1 MKTWNENLNSKIFM
15 NFTNFF
21 VWFFRPKCI
30 LITSIVYYSKIL
42 TLLCTSKHYIMIED
56 IFVVIAFKILEKHT
70 IKSTKKG
77 ENFKFKN
84 YRRKINLLFMNYVD
98 FESISKKIKIKSRMK
113 VRTRKNSVF
122 GLFWRS
128 AIDKRISMYLKFRIN
143 LR

>member
-1 MKTWNENLNSKIFM
+1 
-15 NFTNFF
+15 
-21 VWFFRPKCI
+21 
-30 LITSIVYYSKIL
+30 
-42 TLLCTSKHYIMIED
+42 MIED

-70 IKSTKKG
+70 IKLTKKG